1 MYVDNYEFKDWMQ
14 KLLDKLDEVG
24 KDIKSLQTNPEV
36 MPGDKFWIIRIYAC
50 CSKSVPEHYRD

>member
-24 KDIKSLQTNPEV
+24 KDVKRSNA
-36 MPGDKFWIIRIYAC
+36 G
-50 CSKSVPEHYRD
+50 